1 MNESKKA
8 VMTKG
13 HAVGITS
20 FVNPFIAAAMRTMNP
35 LPHPDTAIG
44 IAAMQPAPRKRKGKG
59 RANVRSQFSNRQQ
72 RQFYRSKYA
81 PHQGKLEKIRR
92 EMPGAWA
99 YWRGTGTNRNLD
111 SWS

>member
-1 MNESKKA
+1 MNESKKV

-13 HAVGITS
+13 RGLGATAL
-20 FVNPFIAAAMRTMNP
+20 IAAVMQAMNP
-35 LPHPDTAIG
+35 LHLSGIDLTAT
-44 IAAMQPAPRKRKGKG
+44 QRAPRKRKGKG
-59 RANVRSQFSNRQQ
+59 RANVKSQFSNRQQ

>member
-20 FVNPFIAAAMRTMNP
+20 FVNPFIAAAMQAMNP
-35 LPHPDTAIG
+35 LHLSGLDL
-44 IAAMQPAPRKRKGKG
+44 AAMQPAPRKRKGKG
-59 RANVRSQFSNRQQ
+59 RANVKSQFSNRQQ